1 MHGNR
6 YQVDPGLAGRRVE
19 LIFDPSGLTVLWVR
33 SGGQDAGTAT
43 RNFLCLAK

>member
-19 LIFDPSGLTVLWVR
+19 LIFDPLSQGSDNGSYADLGIIPTMDHLPW
-33 SGGQDAGTAT
+33 
-43 RNFLCLAK
+43 